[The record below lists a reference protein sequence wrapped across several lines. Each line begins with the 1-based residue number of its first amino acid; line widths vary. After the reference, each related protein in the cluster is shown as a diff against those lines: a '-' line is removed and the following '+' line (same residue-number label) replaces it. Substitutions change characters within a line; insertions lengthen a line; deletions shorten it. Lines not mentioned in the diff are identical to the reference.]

1 MGEKG
6 EGKPDFLHLKK
17 NKIGALIGLIFKG
30 LRVKIRVKAAKSGK

>member
-17 NKIGALIGLIFKG
+17 IKLVPFIGLIFKG
-30 LRVKIRVKAAKSGK
+30 VRVKVRVKAAKSGK